1 MLTLPY
7 GGSGTLKAIVSP
19 SDATNQTVTW
29 SSNNPSVATVSLTGK
44 VTAVS
49 AGTAKITATTADG
62 GKTAFCTVTV
72 QPQIHVTDVKVNM
85 KELTLV
91 VGQPPFNKEWLKATV
106 FPENASKPYVT
117 WTSDNPAV
125 AGVVEVTGEVYAIK
139 EGTANI
145 TVTSTDGGKTD
156 TCKVTV
162 INPIHVTGIT
172 IDPSEY
178 NLVLGGSLTL
188 SPVIKPANATNKLVI
203 WESNKPTVAA
213 VNSYGVV
220 TGKSAGKA
228 IITGKTVDDDS
239 KTVSC
244 IVTVSRIWE
253 FNKTQ
258 RSITVTDAVTA
269 ACPVIV
275 ASYNAD
281 GRFLGSVFITGAG
294 TKTSVVKSGAK
305 TVSIFWLDHTTRTP
319 LCAPEKVILT

>member
-1 MLTLPY
+1 M
-7 GGSGTLKAIVSP
+7 
-19 SDATNQTVTW
+19 
-29 SSNNPSVATVSLTGK
+29 
-44 VTAVS
+44 
-49 AGTAKITATTADG
+49 
-62 GKTAFCTVTV
+62 
-72 QPQIHVTDVKVNM
+72 H
-85 KELTLV
+85 
-91 VGQPPFNKEWLKATV
+91 FNTEWLKATV
-106 FPENASKPYVT
+106 FPENASIPYVT

-125 AGVVEVTGEVYAIK
+125 ASVVEVTGEVYAIK

-188 SPVIKPANATNKLVI
+188 SPVIQPANATNKLVT
-203 WESNKPTVAA
+203 WDSNKPEVAA

-220 TGKSAGKA
+220 TGKSVGSAF
-228 IITGKTVDDDS
+228 ITGKTVDGNM
-239 KTVSC
+239 TAYC
-244 IVTVSRIWE
+244 YVTVSRIWE
-253 FNKTQ
+253 FNKKQ

-275 ASYNAD
+275 ASYDAD

-294 TKTSVVKSGAK
+294 AKTSVVKSGAK
-305 TVSIFWLDHTTRTP
+305 TVSIFWLDQTTQKP
-319 LCAPEKVILT
+319 LCAPEKVSLT